1 MFASLSL
8 IAVSSLFASSVLAF
22 PAPGPPQING
32 CSLAKVAAPFPKN
45 QTALVD
51 PTSAGQ
57 TLKFLAVGLGV
68 QNYTCGAA
76 GTFGSTGAVAQLFDA
91 SCLVDAGTPMAAL
104 TQTGLALEKVHQL
117 PQLKGNTPLKL
128 GDHFFVE
135 NAAGTGIAPFFTFVT
150 SQKNANDFVL
160 AAKTGDIAAPT
171 DPKVN
176 VDWLML
182 GNSQGSLAKT
192 VFRVETAGG
201 QPATSCTA
209 GQTASIPYSAIY
221 MFYA

>member
-8 IAVSSLFASSVLAF
+8 IAVSSLFASSVLAV

-32 CSLAKVAAPFPKN
+32 CSLAKVAAPLPKN
-45 QTALVD
+45 QTLLVN
-51 PTSAGQ
+51 PTGQ

-91 SCLVDAGTPMAAL
+91 SCFVDAGTPMDVL
-104 TQTGLALEKVHQL
+104 TKTGLALEKAHQL
-117 PQLKGNTPLKL
+117 PQLNGNTPLKL

-135 NAAGTGIAPFFTFVT
+135 NAAGTGIAPFFTFVS
-150 SQKNANDFVL
+150 SQKNANAFIL
-160 AAKTGDIAAPT
+160 AAKTGDIPAPT
-171 DPKVN
+171 DPKDN

-192 VFRVETAGG
+192 VFRLDTAGG
-201 QPATSCTA
+201 QPAASCTT